1 MYALAPS
8 LTVLGQMPG
17 NGMDGWAHDGP
28 PWWGIVCMSI
38 LGIAVLA
45 AIIWGAITLSRQSRP
60 QPPATPSGPNP
71 IDTLNQRYARGE
83 LDTADYE
90 ERKRQLT

>member
-1 MYALAPS
+1 MSALTPT
-8 LTVLGQMPG
+8 LTVLGQMSG
-17 NGMDGWAHDGP
+17 NRMDGWGNNGT

-38 LGIAVLA
+38 FGVAIVA
-45 AIIWGAITLSRQSRP
+45 AIIWGAISVRSGRTE
-60 QPPATPSGPNP
+60 PPAPPAGPSP

-83 LDTADYE
+83 LDTADYD